1 MAIIDPHHHLWD
13 LEAVSYPWLAVDDKT
28 GFFGS
33 YAALARNYLAED
45 YLRDA
50 SNQDLQKSV
59 HLQAE
64 ADHADPVAET
74 RWLTSQEGPIP
85 TAFVVYADFRNN
97 NIESILSQQC
107 EFPQVRGIRQ
117 ILNHHPDPALS
128 YLDEDLL
135 QNDTWLRNF
144 SLLSNYGLSFDMQLY
159 YQQMGNA
166 TRLAGQHGSTQFIVN
181 HTGMPVERDEAGI
194 AGWREGMRQLA
205 TCENVAVKI
214 SGLGMTDPDWSAET
228 IRPIVL
234 DTIEMFGVGRCMF
247 ASNFP
252 VDSLFSDY
260 DTLYDAY
267 RSITAAFSSDEQ
279 AMLFH
284 GNAARIYRI

>member
-1 MAIIDPHHHLWD
+1 M
-13 LEAVSYPWLAVDDKT
+13 DDKT

-128 YLDEDLL
+128 YVDEDLL

-214 SGLGMTDPDWSAET
+214 SGLGMTDPDWSVET